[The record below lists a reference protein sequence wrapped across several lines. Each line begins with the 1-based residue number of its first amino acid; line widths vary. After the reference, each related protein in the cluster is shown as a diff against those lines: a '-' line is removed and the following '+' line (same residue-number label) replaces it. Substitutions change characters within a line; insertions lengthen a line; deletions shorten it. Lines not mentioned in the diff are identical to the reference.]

1 MSSEGAST
9 MTSVF
14 GKDRYHSQRRNA
26 LPDIFESVDVT
37 GMAMLTLK
45 CAQCRL
51 STCSPADTPASTPSG
66 DSPHTVTTCSVCGET
81 VEAAGHVTSDADSGH
96 QDTNNTSLLFEALK
110 QNEIVNKMA
119 SKDGD
124 NNSANNPKSEETA
137 RSRSARRGS
146 SCSDGSDSFQT
157 MTGFRPETCA
167 KLSLLC

>member
-1 MSSEGAST
+1 

-37 GMAMLTLK
+37 
-45 CAQCRL
+45 
-51 STCSPADTPASTPSG
+51 
-66 DSPHTVTTCSVCGET
+66 
-81 VEAAGHVTSDADSGH
+81 EAAGHVTSDADSGH

-137 RSRSARRGS
+137 RSRTFLV
-146 SCSDGSDSFQT
+146 CV
-157 MTGFRPETCA
+157 
-167 KLSLLC
+167 